1 AEAAHAASHLR
12 TGLKPGQACPVC
24 RQEVLHLPTDEMV
37 PELDELRQALAVAK
51 GHVLS
56 AEALASKAATA
67 YAAACATA
75 DAASHSSEASRSEV
89 ARRQQ
94 QIAVREQ
101 ALFEKLGDFL
111 DRNSQI
117 PVEEQ
122 ALAAAQRAG
131 NAHSLHL
138 QAANRLS
145 ELRTN
150 LALK

>member
-1 AEAAHAASHLR
+1 QRLEAQQPIALRLQSDRAQLRDLCDQAQENAATAENFAAAAEATGRTAQQEQAAALTAQQRRDEAEQALRVAEAAHAASHLR

-75 DAASHSSEASRSEV
+75 DAASHSS
-89 ARRQQ
+89 
-94 QIAVREQ
+94 
-101 ALFEKLGDFL
+101 
-111 DRNSQI
+111 
-117 PVEEQ
+117 
-122 ALAAAQRAG
+122 
-131 NAHSLHL
+131 
-138 QAANRLS
+138 
-145 ELRTN
+145 
-150 LALK
+150 